1 MVAKELISVHHSLVI
16 MFALEA
22 VKYRYRARFPFDRG
36 YISNQ
41 GGLHTK
47 HNAISK
53 WAVGRGNIMN
63 FNLTLS
69 AILSTILSLCI

>member
-1 MVAKELISVHHSLVI
+1 

-22 VKYRYRARFPFDRG
+22 VKYRARFPFDRG

-47 HNAISK
+47 PNAISK
-53 WAVGRGNIMN
+53 WAVGLGNIKN
-63 FNLTLS
+63 FNLTLT
-69 AILSTILSLCI
+69 AILSTILSLCLQKIKFLYENV